1 MRRLRRSEILQG
13 DAGLRD
19 EVKSGGRAG
28 GQKEPPQAPVR
39 IGLADRD
46 GAVGTIMLAPA
57 IIYVIGLVAL
67 PFFLA
72 VALSLSDATVGNP
85 GIHHF
90 VGLSNY
96 ISAVHDA
103 AFQFALRNSVII
115 TAATLVLLTILT
127 ILQVELL
134 ARDFPGKKLAEMLLI
149 LPWAMPVALA
159 AVGWLWLLD
168 SEFSPIDWILRA
180 VGLLGPGTVLGPANN
195 LFYLGREWLGL
206 GAVVVIDV
214 WRTLPLSTIIV
225 LAGRT
230 AIPNELFEQAE
241 LDGAGYFRIL
251 FQITLPALAVLLI
264 VAILFTVLV
273 IFGDMT
279 VVALTTRGGP
289 GYTTEILPYWA
300 YLKGIQGG
308 ALSEG
313 AAIALFLFPVLLA
326 AAILALRIAYRREE

>member
-1 MRRLRRSEILQG
+1 MRGSIARKKV
-13 DAGLRD
+13 ALRD
-19 EVKSGGRAG
+19 QVRAG
-28 GQKEPPQAPVR
+28 GPFGGQNQSPQAPAR
-39 IGLADRD
+39 IGIADRD
-46 GAVGTIMLAPA
+46 GAVGAIMLAPA

-72 VALSLSDATVGNP
+72 VALSLSDATVGSP

-90 VGLSNY
+90 VGLGNY

-103 AFQFALRNSVII
+103 AFQFALRNSVIV

-134 ARDFPGKKLAEMLLI
+134 ARDFPGKKVAEMLLI

-206 GAVVVIDV
+206 GAIVVINV
-214 WRTLPLSTIIV
+214 WRTLPLATIIV

-230 AIPNELFEQAE
+230 AIPNELYEQAA

-289 GYTTEILPYWA
+289 GYTTELLPYWA

-313 AAIALFLFPVLLA
+313 AAVALFLFPVLLA
-326 AAILALRIAYRREE
+326 AAILALRMAYRREE

>member
-1 MRRLRRSEILQG
+1 MNVESERG
-13 DAGLRD
+13 TA
-19 EVKSGGRAG
+19 
-28 GQKEPPQAPVR
+28 APRKPSPWSAQV
-39 IGLADRD
+39 GLADRD
-46 GAVGTIMLAPA
+46 RLVGTIMLAPA
-57 IIYVIGLVAL
+57 VVYVLALVGF

-72 VALSLSDATVGNP
+72 IALSLSDATVGSP

-90 VGLSNY
+90 VGLANF
-96 ISAVHDA
+96 ISVVHEA
-103 AFQFALRNSVII
+103 AFIFALRNSVII

-127 ILQVELL
+127 ILEVELL
-134 ARDFPGKKLAEMLLI
+134 AREFPGKRFVEILLI

-168 SEFSPIDWILRA
+168 SEFSPIDWVLRA
-180 VGLLGPGTVLGPANN
+180 VRLLGPGTVLGPADN
-195 LFYLGREWLGL
+195 LYYLGREWLGI
-206 GAVVVIDV
+206 GAVVVINV
-214 WRTLPLSTIIV
+214 WRTLPLSVIIV

-241 LDGAGYFRIL
+241 LDGAGYFRTL
-251 FQITLPALAVLLI
+251 FRITLPALTTLLTVAV
-264 VAILFTVLV
+264 LFTVLV

-326 AAILALRIAYRREE
+326 VSVLALRMAYRSEAQ

>member
-1 MRRLRRSEILQG
+1 MS
-13 DAGLRD
+13 
-19 EVKSGGRAG
+19 
-28 GQKEPPQAPVR
+28 PVR
-39 IGLADRD
+39 SKKSPGRGAATAYKGPPLASARISVADRD
-46 GAVGTIMLAPA
+46 DVVGAIMLAPA
-57 IIYVIGLVAL
+57 VIYVVALVAL

-72 VALSLSDATVGNP
+72 IALSLSDATVGSP

-90 VGLSNY
+90 VGLDNFFSVV
-96 ISAVHDA
+96 SDA
-103 AFQFALRNSVII
+103 AFMFALRNSIII

-134 ARDFPGKKLAEMLLI
+134 ARDFPGKRVAQILLI

-168 SEFSPIDWILRA
+168 SLFSPIDWILRS
-180 VGLLGPGTVLGPANN
+180 VGLLGPRTVLGPANN
-195 LFYLGREWLGL
+195 LFYLGREWLGI
-206 GAVVVIDV
+206 GAVVVINV

-241 LDGAGYFRIL
+241 LDGAGYFRTL
-251 FQITLPALAVLLI
+251 FQITLPALAILLI

-273 IFGDMT
+273 VFGDMT

-289 GYTTEILPYWA
+289 GYSTEILPYWA

-308 ALSEG
+308 ALSQG

-326 AAILALRIAYRREE
+326 ASILALRMAYRREGQ

>member
-1 MRRLRRSEILQG
+1 M
-13 DAGLRD
+13 
-19 EVKSGGRAG
+19 
-28 GQKEPPQAPVR
+28 
-39 IGLADRD
+39 
-46 GAVGTIMLAPA
+46 
-57 IIYVIGLVAL
+57 
-67 PFFLA
+67 
-72 VALSLSDATVGNP
+72 
-85 GIHHF
+85 
-90 VGLSNY
+90 
-96 ISAVHDA
+96 
-103 AFQFALRNSVII
+103 FALRNSLII

-134 ARDFPGKKLAEMLLI
+134 ARNFPGKRIAEILLI

-195 LFYLGREWLGL
+195 LYYLGREWLGI

-214 WRTLPLSTIIV
+214 WRALPLSTIIV

-241 LDGAGYFRIL
+241 LDGAGYFRKL
-251 FQITLPALAVLLI
+251 FRITLPALAILLT
-264 VAILFTVLV
+264 VAILFTVLI
-273 IFGDMT
+273 IFGDLT

-308 ALSEG
+308 ALSQG

-326 AAILALRIAYRREE
+326 VSILALRMAYRGEGL